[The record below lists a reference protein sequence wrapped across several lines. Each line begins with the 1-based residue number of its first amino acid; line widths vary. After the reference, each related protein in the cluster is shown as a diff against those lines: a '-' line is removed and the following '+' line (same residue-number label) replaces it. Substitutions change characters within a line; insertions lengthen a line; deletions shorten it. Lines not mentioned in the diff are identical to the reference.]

1 MHVFC
6 LLNLLAIISAIAL
19 TGEWQREPM
28 SADVSKARVSMI
40 RWWADGGRRFFSSDS
55 SERPVRVHVMP
66 FINAF

>member
-28 SADVSKARVSMI
+28 SADVSKARVVHGSVV
-40 RWWADGGRRFFSSDS
+40 GGWRAAVF
-55 SERPVRVHVMP
+55 
-66 FINAF
+66 